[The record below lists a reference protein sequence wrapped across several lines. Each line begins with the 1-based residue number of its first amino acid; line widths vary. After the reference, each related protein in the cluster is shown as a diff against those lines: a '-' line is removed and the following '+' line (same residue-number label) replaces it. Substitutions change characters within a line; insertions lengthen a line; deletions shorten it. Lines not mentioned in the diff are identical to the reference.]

1 MTKNFTKIMTRAVM
15 TLLLMVFAA
24 TTAWAQSALEEDVV
38 VFEDAAD
45 NSDAIEALDGQTKT
59 VVIKGRTLKAGH
71 WNPIRLPFALSEEQ
85 MEEFFG
91 AGAMAAWLSSY
102 SVEGTTVKIVFGN
115 QGEMRACIPYFVFIP
130 EGADIIDPVFRNV
143 RIANLRF
150 PIRAGIGAALYGNYY
165 PKTLEAGNKKVLYL
179 KDDNFCYPTEDV
191 TINAFQTY
199 VKLDE
204 ELPAS
209 ANIIV
214 DWGNGESTAIE
225 SVNSTD
231 GTDGTWYTLTGI
243 QLEGEPTAPG
253 IYVKDGKKVAI
264 Q

>member
-1 MTKNFTKIMTRAVM
+1 MIIVFICLFHDAKVQKIWVSERKESLFSFLSVAILSKRMKREPRNLEEKWICTNFAGRK
-15 TLLLMVFAA
+15 LLLF
-24 TTAWAQSALEEDVV
+24 
-38 VFEDAAD
+38 
-45 NSDAIEALDGQTKT
+45 IT
-59 VVIKGRTLKAGH
+59 VTLHYDK
-71 WNPIRLPFALSEEQ
+71 
-85 MEEFFG
+85 
-91 AGAMAAWLSSY
+91 
-102 SVEGTTVKIVFGN
+102 
-115 QGEMRACIPYFVFIP
+115 
-130 EGADIIDPVFRNV
+130 
-143 RIANLRF
+143 
-150 PIRAGIGAALYGNYY
+150 
-165 PKTLEAGNKKVLYL
+165 
-179 KDDNFCYPTEDV
+179 
-191 TINAFQTY
+191 
-199 VKLDE
+199 